1 MACSEKVFIFANF
14 CQIYHF
20 MRCLVIEKVL
30 IGSCNL
36 AAHHHYNL
44 HRLNGEGL
52 YINLSKYPSVPCS
65 SLSSFIKKSWVR
77 FLKRHCVKKC
87 LHHNV
92 GFLSVMF
99 FSCLSR
105 SEHYSSVS
113 TVDFEQVDII
123 AKCREKKFGSIVS
136 SWIKTDG
143 GGINIVNVC
152 YWKCQ
157 QLFGLGSSNKT
168 ENLICQCFSF

>member
-1 MACSEKVFIFANF
+1 
-14 CQIYHF
+14 
-20 MRCLVIEKVL
+20 MRCLAIEKVL
-30 IGSCNL
+30 IGNCNL
-36 AAHHHYNL
+36 AAHHHNNL

-77 FLKRHCVKKC
+77 FLKRHCVKNC

-105 SEHYSSVS
+105 FEHYSSVS

-123 AKCREKKFGSIVS
+123 AKCREKKN
-136 SWIKTDG
+136 WIHCFFLNQG
-143 GGINIVNVC
+143 WWRRC
-152 YWKCQ
+152 WYCQ
-157 QLFGLGSSNKT
+157 RLLLKVPAVIWPWQF
-168 ENLICQCFSF
+168 